1 MRFGALLK
9 ENIKIS
15 LNAIRSNTLR
25 SILTIFII
33 ALGIMALVGI
43 LTAIDSIS
51 GSISSE
57 FSSMG
62 ANTFSIA
69 SRGMRVHVAG
79 KRYRTLNHPYLSMR
93 QAQEFKDRFQFPSIV
108 SISVNASGT
117 STIKQKSKKTN
128 PNISIYGIDE
138 NYLTTAGLEINTGRN
153 FSSHELEAGRAV
165 AIIGF
170 EVAKKIFDK
179 NEDPLDK
186 FISVGGGKYRVV
198 GVLKTKGTGFGG
210 GPDRS
215 VMLPYGNVATY
226 FSRPNMDYTIS
237 IKPNDPK
244 FLEYAVSE
252 AEGIFRIV
260 RNLKATDE
268 SDFNIEKSD
277 SLAQILLEN
286 LKKVTLVATIIGII
300 TLIGAAVG
308 LMNIMLVAVA
318 ERTREI
324 GTRKAIGAKSS
335 TIKQQFLFEAIVI
348 CQLGGVLGV
357 ILGILIGNIMS
368 MLTDSPFLIPWVWIF
383 VGLGLCFLVGL
394 ASGYLPAVKASRL
407 DPIEALRYE

>member
-1 MRFGALLK
+1 MRFGTLLK

-43 LTAIDSIS
+43 LTAIDSIR

-93 QAQEFKDRFQFPSIV
+93 HAQEFKDRFQFPSVV
-108 SISVNASGT
+108 SISVKASNT

-138 NYLTTAGLEINTGRN
+138 NYLITAGLEINNGRN

-165 AIIGF
+165 AIIGY

-179 NEDPLDK
+179 SEDPLDK

-226 FSRPNMDYTIS
+226 FSRPNMDYVIS

-244 FLEYAVSE
+244 FLDYAVSE

-268 SDFNIEKSD
+268 TDFNIEKSD

-286 LKKVTLVATIIGII
+286 LENVTLVATIIGII

-324 GTRKAIGAKSS
+324 GTRKAIGAKSA
-335 TIKQQFLFEAIVI
+335 TIKQQFLFEAIAI
-348 CQLGGVLGV
+348 CQMGGILGV
-357 ILGILIGNIMS
+357 ILGIIIGNIMS
-368 MLTDSPFLIPWVWIF
+368 LLTDSPFLIPWIWIF

-394 ASGYLPAVKASRL
+394 ASGYLPALKASRL

>member
-43 LTAIDSIS
+43 LTAIDSIR

-93 QAQEFKDRFQFPSIV
+93 HAQEFKDRFQFPSVV

-138 NYLTTAGLEINTGRN
+138 NYLTTAGLEINAGRN
-153 FSSHELEAGRAV
+153 FSTHELEAGRAV
-165 AIIGF
+165 AIIGY

-210 GPDRS
+210 GTDRS
-215 VMLPYGNVATY
+215 VLLPYGNVATY

-286 LKKVTLVATIIGII
+286 LENVTYVATLIGII

-335 TIKQQFLFEAIVI
+335 TIKQQFLFEAIAI
-348 CQLGGVLGV
+348 CQLGGILGV

-368 MLTDSPFLIPWVWIF
+368 MLTDSPFLIPWKWIL
-383 VGLGLCFLVGL
+383 VGLSLCFGVGL
-394 ASGYLPAVKASRL
+394 ASGYIPAVKASRL

>member
-51 GSISSE
+51 GSISNE

-79 KRYRTLNHPYLSMR
+79 KRYRTLNHPYVSMR

-108 SISVNASGT
+108 SISVSASNT

-138 NYLTTAGLEINTGRN
+138 NYLITAGLEITNGRN

-165 AIIGF
+165 AIIGY
-170 EVAKKIFDK
+170 EVAKKVFDK

-186 FISVGGGKYRVV
+186 FISVGGGRYRVV
-198 GVLKTKGTGFGG
+198 GVLKSKGTGFGG
-210 GPDRS
+210 GADRS
-215 VMLPYGNVATY
+215 VMLPYGNVSTY

-244 FLEYAVSE
+244 FLDYAVSE

-286 LKKVTLVATIIGII
+286 LENVTYVATLIGII

-335 TIKQQFLFEAIVI
+335 TIKQQFLFEAIAI
-348 CQLGGVLGV
+348 CQLGGILGV

-368 MLTDSPFLIPWVWIF
+368 MLTDSPFLIPWKWIL
-383 VGLGLCFLVGL
+383 VGLSLCFGVGL

>member
-69 SRGMRVHVAG
+69 SRGMRVHVGG
-79 KRYRTLNHPYLSMR
+79 KRYRTLNHPYISMN
-93 QAQEFKDRFQFPSIV
+93 QAQEFKERFQFPAVV
-108 SISVNASGT
+108 SISVIASGT

-128 PNISIYGIDE
+128 PNIAVYGIDE
-138 NYLTTAGLEINTGRN
+138 NYLTTSGIEISIGRN
-153 FSSHELEAGRAV
+153 FSAHELEAGRAV
-165 AIIGF
+165 AIIGY

-186 FISVGGGKYRVV
+186 FISVGGGKYRVI
-198 GVLKTKGTGFGG
+198 GVMKTKGSGFGG

-226 FSRPNMDYTIS
+226 FSRPNMNYSIS
-237 IKPNDPK
+237 VKPNDPK
-244 FLEYAVSE
+244 LLEYAVSE
-252 AEGIFRIV
+252 AEGVFRIV
-260 RNLKATDE
+260 RKLRATDE

-277 SLAQILLEN
+277 SLALILLEN
-286 LKKVTLVATIIGII
+286 LKYVTYAATIIGII

-335 TIKQQFLFEAIVI
+335 TIKQQFLFEAIII
-348 CQLGGVLGV
+348 CQIGGVLGV
-357 ILGILIGNIMS
+357 TLGILVGNIMS
-368 MLTDSPFLIPWVWIF
+368 MITDSPFIIPWVWIIT
-383 VGLGLCFLVGL
+383 GLGLCFGVGL

>member
-69 SRGMRVHVAG
+69 SRGMRVHVGG
-79 KRYRTLNHPYLSMR
+79 KRYRTLNHPYISMN
-93 QAQEFKDRFQFPSIV
+93 QAQEFKERFQFPAVV
-108 SISVNASGT
+108 SISVIASGT

-128 PNISIYGIDE
+128 PNIAVYGIDE
-138 NYLTTAGLEINTGRN
+138 NYLTTSGIEINIGRN
-153 FSSHELEAGRAV
+153 FSAHELEAGRAV
-165 AIIGF
+165 AIIGY

-186 FISVGGGKYRVV
+186 FISVGGGKYRVI
-198 GVLKTKGTGFGG
+198 GVMKTKGSGFGG

-226 FSRPNMDYTIS
+226 FSRPNMNYSIS
-237 IKPNDPK
+237 VKPNDPK
-244 FLEYAVSE
+244 LLEYAVSE
-252 AEGIFRIV
+252 AEGVFRIV
-260 RNLKATDE
+260 RKLRATDE

-277 SLAQILLEN
+277 SLALILLEN
-286 LKKVTLVATIIGII
+286 LKYVTYAATIIGII

-335 TIKQQFLFEAIVI
+335 TIKQQFLFEAIII
-348 CQLGGVLGV
+348 CQIGGVLGV
-357 ILGILIGNIMS
+357 TLGILVGNIMS
-368 MLTDSPFLIPWVWIF
+368 MITDSPFIIPWVWIIT
-383 VGLGLCFLVGL
+383 GLGLCFGVGL

>member
-79 KRYRTLNHPYLSMR
+79 KRYRTLNHPYVSMR

-198 GVLKTKGTGFGG
+198 GVLKTKGTGFNG

-286 LKKVTLVATIIGII
+286 LENVTYVATLIGII

-335 TIKQQFLFEAIVI
+335 TIKQQFLFEAIAI

-368 MLTDSPFLIPWVWIF
+368 MLTDSPFLIPWKWIL
-383 VGLGLCFLVGL
+383 VGLSLCFGVGL
-394 ASGYLPAVKASRL
+394 ASGYIPAVKASRL